1 MAAAFPDLAARIRD
15 VGNHLGCHSHGHV
28 PFTHLTEDGIKED
41 LAEARKWLDSIAP
54 TGDWF
59 RFPGL
64 AGHGNANI
72 ERFVADMGYR
82 HAHLHTA
89 GNDWEPGRSPDEVS
103 NPIIEFIQGAARP
116 VVVLLHSW
124 PNPTVSA
131 VEHVLDACTRDEFVP
146 LTDFDDADIPR

>member
-15 VGNHLGCHSHGHV
+15 AGNHLGCHSHGHV

-64 AGHGNANI
+64 AGAR
-72 ERFVADMGYR
+72 ER
-82 HAHLHTA
+82 
-89 GNDWEPGRSPDEVS
+89 
-103 NPIIEFIQGAARP
+103 
-116 VVVLLHSW
+116 
-124 PNPTVSA
+124 
-131 VEHVLDACTRDEFVP
+131 EH
-146 LTDFDDADIPR
+146 